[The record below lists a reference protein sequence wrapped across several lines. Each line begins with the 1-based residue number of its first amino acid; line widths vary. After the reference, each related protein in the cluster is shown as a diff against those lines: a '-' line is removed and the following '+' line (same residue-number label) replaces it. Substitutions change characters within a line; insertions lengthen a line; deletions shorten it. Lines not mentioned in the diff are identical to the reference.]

1 MTLTDHIVQATKGRK
16 VLMYL
21 VTSLLVFTAGLTIT
35 TDRLPTVVT
44 GLLAAYTA
52 LVVTHTASDISAN
65 RKAS

>member
-1 MTLTDHIVQATKGRK
+1 MKFTDHIIQAIKGRK

-52 LVVTHTASDISAN
+52 LVVTHTASDISGSK
-65 RKAS
+65 KAP